1 MSHEAPTIMD
11 SETLQH
17 SFNKELNILPN
28 VGPNELSLVF
38 PLRAKPINE
47 VPNHLLSFSN
57 FKSFKSFQAISSFVL
72 I

>member
-1 MSHEAPTIMD
+1 MSHEVPPIMD

-57 FKSFKSFQAISSFVL
+57 F
-72 I
+72 